1 MMEKIGLF
9 YGSDTGYTE
18 GVAMQIEDLLGKNK
32 VEVHDIYEGR
42 PELFEQYEHIIIGL
56 STWHDGQLQ
65 SDWDIFFN
73 DFKKIN
79 FENKVVAFFGLGD
92 QIGYAEYFI
101 DGVGLLAE
109 VVYENG
115 GEIIGVWPTEGYDFE
130 SSKAEFQEGWFLGLA
145 IDEDNQS
152 GLTEE
157 RVQAWIAQIKE
168 EFQETHKLIE
178 QER

>member
-1 MMEKIGLF
+1 MANHKIGLF

-18 GVAMQIEDLLGKNK
+18 GVAQQILEIVGASNI
-32 VEVHDIYEGR
+32 EVHDINR
-42 PELFEQYEHIIIGL
+42 AKPADFEQYQQIIIGL

-65 SDWDIFFN
+65 SDWDTFYE
-73 DFKKIN
+73 DFETIDFSGKA
-79 FENKVVAFFGLGD
+79 VAFFGLGD

-101 DGVGLLAE
+101 DGVGILGD

-130 SSKAEFQEGWFLGLA
+130 ASKAEFQEGWFLGLA

-152 GLTEE
+152 DLTMD
-157 RVQAWIAQIKE
+157 RVKSWVAQIKE
-168 EFQETHKLIE
+168 EMRTFHNE
-178 QER
+178 